1 MIVVVVNNLTKTD
14 LLKAREDYR
23 EYIKITVDLQKKI
36 VAIGGEYHAD
46 AEAKLTEEYQSKSS
60 DIWGGGYNITLRKY
74 ETNAMI
80 NIKPAVND
88 SPDILDPVIREKFL
102 NLVKEKL
109 AGLELL
115 M

>member
-1 MIVVVVNNLTKTD
+1 MIVVVVNDLTKTD
-14 LLKAREDYR
+14 ILKAREDYQ
-23 EYIKITVDLQKKI
+23 EYIKITVDVEKKI

-46 AEAKLTEEYQSKSS
+46 AEAKLTETYQSKNS
-60 DIWGGGYNITLRKY
+60 DIWGGGYNVALRKY

-88 SPDILDPVIREKFL
+88 SPDILDPAIRKKFL
-102 NLVKEKL
+102 DLVKEKL

-115 M
+115 I